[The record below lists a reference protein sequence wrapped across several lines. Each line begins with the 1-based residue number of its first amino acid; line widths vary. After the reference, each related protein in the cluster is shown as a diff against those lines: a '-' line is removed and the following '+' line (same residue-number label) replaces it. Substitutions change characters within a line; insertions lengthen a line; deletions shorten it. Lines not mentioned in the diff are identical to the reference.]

1 MGALNV
7 AGQDWSCNQL
17 QGHGPVCGNPDA
29 QAIWTTPQ
37 SGNRME
43 ITVQAPS
50 AEMARMWADRLTQ
63 HIQDLEHQLML
74 LSVPIEVWGAITRAI
89 GDAVRDEVDYVSI
102 SDLDE
107 VVDRL
112 DALAHDMREAADR

>member
-7 AGQDWSCNQL
+7 AGQNWSCNQPR
-17 QGHGPVCGNPDA
+17 GHGPVCGNPDA

-50 AEMARMWADRLTQ
+50 PEMARMWADRLTQ
-63 HIQDLEHQLML
+63 HIQDLEHQLM
-74 LSVPIEVWGAITRAI
+74 VHAV
-89 GDAVRDEVDYVSI
+89 GDP
-102 SDLDE
+102 DLDE

-112 DALAHDMREAADR
+112 DALAHDMRQAAGA